1 VAINFAIA
9 FPILAQHENAAFA
22 ALAISVA
29 YGVVLALH
37 MRMYARESG
46 GYSVLI
52 PRPTETI
59 NLLKEMAT
67 ALVFRRRSVRLRES

>member
-1 VAINFAIA
+1 
-9 FPILAQHENAAFA
+9 
-22 ALAISVA
+22 
-29 YGVVLALH
+29 
-37 MRMYARESG
+37 MYARESG